1 MNRATKERGIKFA
14 TLQRESRPKG
24 VIPLP
29 PQVQFL
35 ELRKTLQI
43 NAFAGFFIFSVAQKT
58 ACLSTLNCPNR
69 YPSCFWGN
77 EVTIYRRSHTMR

>member
-1 MNRATKERGIKFA
+1 MSPRVR
-14 TLQRESRPKG
+14 
-24 VIPLP
+24 IPLS

-69 YPSCFWGN
+69 YPSCFRGN
-77 EVTIYRRSHTMR
+77 EVTIFRRSHTMR